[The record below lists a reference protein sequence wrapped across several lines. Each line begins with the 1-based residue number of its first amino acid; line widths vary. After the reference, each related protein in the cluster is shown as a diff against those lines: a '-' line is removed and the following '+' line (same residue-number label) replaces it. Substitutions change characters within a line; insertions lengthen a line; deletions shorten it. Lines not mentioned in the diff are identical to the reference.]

1 MQRFFILPER
11 AGQRR
16 HTLFQSQFLVEE
28 VLLQFPFIT
37 LALFPLMRE
46 RLSEVLRQLR
56 LDSQILFQLPHC

>member
-46 RLSEVLRQLR
+46 RLSEVLR
-56 LDSQILFQLPHC
+56 